1 MRPSCTELERRIQ
14 RLYEIMENCTLCPR
28 NCKVN
33 RFVSKNGA
41 CKTNAKPI
49 VSSFG
54 PHFGEE
60 SFLVGNGG
68 SGTIFFSNCNL
79 NCVFCQNWEI
89 SQMGVGEEIDVE
101 ELSKIM
107 LKLQKMG
114 CENIN
119 LVSPTHQVPMIVD
132 ALSRAWQKGLNLPI
146 VYNCGGYES
155 IETLRLLEGI
165 VDIYMPDF
173 KYGDDEKALRYSKV
187 SNYTSVAKRA
197 LQEMYRQVGPLK
209 IENGVATRGVFVRHL
224 IMPNDASSSE
234 KVLQFIASVSLDIPV
249 NIMAQYYPA
258 FKAHHY
264 VELDRRINREEL
276 IQVIEKAKALGL
288 KIVS

>member
-1 MRPSCTELERRIQ
+1 MRVSGAELERRIEK
-14 RLYEIMENCTLCPR
+14 LYEILENCTLCPR

-41 CKTNAKPI
+41 CRTGIKPI

-60 SFLVGNGG
+60 SFLVGNNG

-132 ALSRAWQKGLNLPI
+132 AVSRAWQKGLKLPI

-155 IETLRLLEGI
+155 IETLKFLEGI
-165 VDIYMPDF
+165 MDIYMPDF
-173 KYGDDEKALRYSKV
+173 KYGDDEKALKYSKV
-187 SNYTSVAKRA
+187 PNYTSVVKRA
-197 LQEMYRQVGPLK
+197 LEEMYRQVGPLN
-209 IENGVATRGVFVRHL
+209 IESGVATRGVFVRHL

-234 KVLQFIASVSLDIPV
+234 KVLQLIASVSLDIPV
-249 NIMAQYYPA
+249 NIMTQYYPA
-258 FKAHHY
+258 FKAHQY
-264 VELDRRINREEL
+264 AELNRRITREEF
-276 IQVIEKAKALGL
+276 IKVVEKAKTLGL

>member
-1 MRPSCTELERRIQ
+1 MRLSCTELERRIEK
-14 RLYEIMENCTLCPR
+14 LYETLENCTLCPR

-41 CKTNAKPI
+41 CNTGAKPI

-107 LKLQKMG
+107 LRLQKMG

-132 ALSRAWQKGLNLPI
+132 ALSRAWQKGLKLPI

-155 IETLRLLEGI
+155 IETLKLLEGI

-187 SNYTSVAKRA
+187 PNYTSVAKRA
-197 LQEMYRQVGPLK
+197 LEEMYRQVGPLK
-209 IENGVATRGVFVRHL
+209 IESGVATRGVFVRHL

-234 KVLQFIASVSLDIPV
+234 KVLQLIASVSLDIPV

-258 FKAHHY
+258 FKAHQY
-264 VELDRRINREEL
+264 VELNRRITREEL
-276 IQVIEKAKALGL
+276 IKIVEKAKALGL
-288 KIVS
+288 RIVS

>member
-1 MRPSCTELERRIQ
+1 MRLSGAELERRIQ
-14 RLYEIMENCTLCPR
+14 RLYEIMETCTLCPR

-41 CKTNAKPI
+41 CKTGARPI

-60 SFLVGNGG
+60 SFLVGNNG
-68 SGTIFFSNCNL
+68 SGTIFFTNCNL

-101 ELSKIM
+101 DLSKIM
-107 LKLQKMG
+107 LRLQRMG
-114 CENIN
+114 CHNIN
-119 LVSPTHQVPMIVD
+119 LVSPTHQVPMIVE
-132 ALSRAWQKGLNLPI
+132 ALSKAWKEGLKIPI

-155 IETLRLLEGI
+155 VETLRLLDGI

-173 KYGDDEKALRYSKV
+173 KYGDDEKAFKYSRV
-187 SNYTSVAKRA
+187 SNYTSVARSA
-197 LQEMYRQVGPLK
+197 LEEMYRQVGPLR
-209 IENGVATRGVFVRHL
+209 IENGIAVRGVFVRHL
-224 IMPNDASSSE
+224 VMPNDVSSSE
-234 KVLQFIASVSLDIPV
+234 RVLELIASVSTDIPV

-258 FKAHHY
+258 YRAREY
-264 VELDRRINREEL
+264 PELGRRIAREEL
-276 IQVIEKAKALGL
+276 VKVVNKARSLGL